1 MIYAAAAAKDKTMK
15 VIKGATHYY
24 LGQPELLTQARDLWL
39 GWMRDR
45 KLLD

>member
-1 MIYAAAAAKDKTMK
+1 MK

-24 LGQPELLTQARDLWL
+24 LGQPELLAEAVDNAL
-39 GWMRDR
+39 GWMRSR